1 MKIDKV
7 NILIGEDINPKLYV
21 LKYTLEDCNNKIIS
35 SSYSVDIF
43 KVIEFAR
50 KIHKDQKRKYTGDPY
65 FSHLCE
71 VVGLL
76 SSVNNDNLSLAV
88 AWLHDCM
95 EDCGVSFEF
104 LKENFGPHVAMGVSL
119 MSDMEAGNR
128 ETRKRLSRERLSK
141 APSWIQNIKL
151 CDIISNTN
159 SIFTHDPKFYELY
172 HKETKL
178 LLDVLGKSDPNLWK
192 LAKNVF
198 DNKFEEDE
206 EDEEDEEYDDG
217 YDSSW

>member
-104 LKENFGPHVAMGVSL
+104 LKE
-119 MSDMEAGNR
+119 
-128 ETRKRLSRERLSK
+128 
-141 APSWIQNIKL
+141 
-151 CDIISNTN
+151 IISSKNIPILRTITFN
-159 SIFTHDPKFYELY
+159 VPHWILIKGYSENNFLVNDPWLGEIIYTEKELDNIWKLRNYQFYEIINDEY
-172 HKETKL
+172 S
-178 LLDVLGKSDPNLWK
+178 DVRK
-192 LAKNVF
+192 
-198 DNKFEEDE
+198 
-206 EDEEDEEYDDG
+206 
-217 YDSSW
+217 